1 MAELSTVARP
11 YAEALFS
18 AVPLD
23 GVAKIQAELLSL
35 NLVASDQTV
44 QSWFKNPFLSQ
55 KDKVDAL
62 TAAFS
67 AQHQAPISELMNNFL
82 LVLIQNNRLSLLSD
96 VSEQFTGLKNKAEG
110 ANEAIITSA
119 FDLTSE
125 QLSDLTSNLQKKFG
139 VHLKPVL
146 VVDPTLIG
154 GVRVRV
160 GDQVLDTSVRAQL
173 DAMKAALV
181 A

>member
-18 AVPLD
+18 AVPSD
-23 GVAKIQAELLSL
+23 DVAKIQAELLSL
-35 NLVASDQTV
+35 NVVSSDQTV

-55 KDKVDAL
+55 KDKVNSL

-67 AQHQAPISELMNNFL
+67 AQHQAPMSELMANFL

-96 VSEQFTGLKNKAEG
+96 ISKQFTLLKNKAEG
-110 ANEAIITSA
+110 ANEATIISA
-119 FDLTSE
+119 FDLTPE
-125 QLSDLTSNLQKKFG
+125 QLSDLTINLQKKFG
-139 VHLKPVL
+139 VHLKPTV
-146 VVDPTLIG
+146 VVDSTLIG

-173 DAMKAALV
+173 EAMQAALI